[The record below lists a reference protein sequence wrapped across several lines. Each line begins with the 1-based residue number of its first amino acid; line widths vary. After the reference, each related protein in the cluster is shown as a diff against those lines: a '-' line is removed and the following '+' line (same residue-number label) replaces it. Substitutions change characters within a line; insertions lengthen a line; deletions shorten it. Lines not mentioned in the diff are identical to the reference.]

1 MKTSAYLL
9 FQETICL
16 DFAISL
22 FQIPAKLN
30 QKNKYKGKNL
40 EQILH
45 LGKNDSKLSKVTVQK
60 YMIRVAQFFN
70 YSYDSGYIGK
80 SITNNINVKIE
91 IDSTDRKVLP
101 YSKEE
106 AQTIFKIVL
115 KILKMPID
123 LQANE

>member
-1 MKTSAYLL
+1 
-9 FQETICL
+9 
-16 DFAISL
+16 
-22 FQIPAKLN
+22 
-30 QKNKYKGKNL
+30 
-40 EQILH
+40 
-45 LGKNDSKLSKVTVQK
+45 
-60 YMIRVAQFFN
+60 MIRVAQFFN